1 MGIEPTPPAWKAGVL
16 PLNYARLT
24 ARHKLDE
31 SVKPI
36 DLNLRQTESMRWG
49 RQDSNLRRL
58 RHQIYSLAHLAALEH
73 PLNACNY
80 SKKAKRKPAPR
91 HIIDTPA
98 VVHVS

>member
-24 ARHKLDE
+24 AEHKPDQSAE
-31 SVKPI
+31 PI
-36 DLNLRQTESMRWG
+36 NLNPRQTESVRWG

-73 PLNACNY
+73 PPQRLQLQQQ
-80 SKKAKRKPAPR
+80 KRTASRSNTRLP
-91 HIIDTPA
+91 
-98 VVHVS
+98 

>member
-16 PLNYARLT
+16 PLNYARLMPDT
-24 ARHKLDE
+24 NPTNRTNRLTRIRARQE
-31 SVKPI
+31 PV
-36 DLNLRQTESMRWG
+36 RWG

-80 SKKAKRKPAPR
+80 SNKVERKPSLNTPR
-91 HIIDTPA
+91 LP
-98 VVHVS
+98 

>member
-36 DLNLRQTESMRWG
+36 DPNLRQTESMRWG

-73 PLNACNY
+73 PLNAWQLQQQ
-80 SKKAKRKPAPR
+80 SGTKPFLST
-91 HIIDTPA
+91 TPA
-98 VVHVS
+98 VVYVS

>member
-24 ARHKLDE
+24 AEHKPDQSAE
-31 SVKPI
+31 PI
-36 DLNLRQTESMRWG
+36 NLNPRQTESVRWG

-73 PLNACNY
+73 PPQRLQLQQQKGTA
-80 SKKAKRKPAPR
+80 SRS
-91 HIIDTPA
+91 HIRLP
-98 VVHVS
+98 

>member
-24 ARHKLDE
+24 ARHKHNQ
-31 SVKPI
+31 SGFPI
-36 DLNLRQTESMRWG
+36 NLNPRQTESMRWG

-80 SKKAKRKPAPR
+80 SNKAERKPIPP
-91 HIIDTPA
+91 DTTPA
-98 VVHVS
+98 VVNVS